1 MDIGSSSDHFAD
13 VLDLGS
19 ISEIFME
26 DGNDGLVF
34 VPNPIDGFD
43 IPSFL
48 VQGNAQSCM
57 ATTYLEGDG
66 LGWNGFWGCDL
77 WVLVFLGFFITL
89 DVPFLEI
96 QSDMLVVNAM
106 EKLGCLS
113 VKLTYMTL

>member
-19 ISEIFME
+19 ISKIFME
-26 DGNDGLVF
+26 DGNDGFVF

-48 VQGNAQSCM
+48 VQGSAQSCM

-66 LGWNGFWGCDL
+66 LGRSGLRGFD
-77 WVLVFLGFFITL
+77 LGF
-89 DVPFLEI
+89 
-96 QSDMLVVNAM
+96 LV
-106 EKLGCLS
+106 L
-113 VKLTYMTL
+113 

>member
-48 VQGNAQSCM
+48 VQGSA
-57 ATTYLEGDG
+57 
-66 LGWNGFWGCDL
+66 
-77 WVLVFLGFFITL
+77 
-89 DVPFLEI
+89 
-96 QSDMLVVNAM
+96 
-106 EKLGCLS
+106 
-113 VKLTYMTL
+113 